1 LNFIRVE
8 GGIRME
14 KVNNEVAKYETKIEF
29 AKTGRQ
35 RCTAKSKST
44 QFQCKNWA
52 EPNSTKCRFHGGKT
66 PARREDQ
73 KLAMKG
79 NTHALTHG
87 IYSNQLLTPEEFD
100 FYHNVME
107 MWTEEYK
114 LDTPNQLLLDR
125 ALRNY
130 IKQARKDT
138 MDFENETG
146 FNDKGVILDH
156 DSKFQKYMQ
165 MLGLDR
171 KFNMTLQKEEE
182 KVADLASLLSGLV
195 GGKNE

>member
-1 LNFIRVE
+1 MKDI
-8 GGIRME
+8 
-14 KVNNEVAKYETKIEF
+14 KNEVAKYETQIEF
-29 AKTGRQ
+29 AKSGRQ

-44 QFQCKNWA
+44 EFQCKNWA
-52 EPNSTKCRFHGGKT
+52 EPNMTKCRFHGGKT
-66 PARREDQ
+66 PKKTEEQ
-73 KLAMKG
+73 KLAMRG

-87 IYSNQLLTPEEFD
+87 IYSNQLLTPEEYD

-107 MWTEEYK
+107 LWTEEYN
-114 LDTPNQLLLDR
+114 LDTPNQLILDR

-138 MDFENETG
+138 MDFLDEG
-146 FNDKGVILDH
+146 GMNDKGVILDH

-171 KFNMTLQKEEE
+171 KFNITVKKEEQ
-182 KVADLASLLSGLV
+182 KVADLASLLSGLI
-195 GGKNE
+195 GTD

>member
-1 LNFIRVE
+1 
-8 GGIRME
+8 MD
-14 KVNNEVAKYETKIEF
+14 KVKNEVAQYETKIEF
-29 AKTGRQ
+29 AKSGRQ

-52 EPNSTKCRFHGGKT
+52 EPGKTKCRFHGGKT
-66 PARREDQ
+66 PARTKEQRE
-73 KLAMKG
+73 AMKG

-87 IYSNQLLTPEEFD
+87 IYSNQLLTPEEYD
-100 FYHNVME
+100 FYHNIME

-130 IKQARKDT
+130 IKSARKDAVDLT
-138 MDFENETG
+138 DDSG
-146 FNDKGVILDH
+146 VNDRGVIIDNEG
-156 DSKFQKYMQ
+156 KFMKYMQ

-171 KFNMTLQKEEE
+171 KLNITMQKQEEQ
-182 KVADLASLLSGLV
+182 VADLAMLLSGLV
-195 GGKNE
+195 KSNE

>member
-1 LNFIRVE
+1 
-8 GGIRME
+8 ME
-14 KVNNEVAKYETKIEF
+14 KIKNEVEKYEPKIEY
-29 AKTGRQ
+29 AKTTGRQ
-35 RCTAKSKST
+35 RCTARSRQT
-44 QFQCKNWA
+44 GFQCKNWA
-52 EPNSTKCRFHGGKT
+52 EVEKTKCRFHGGRT
-66 PARREDQ
+66 PKRTDEQ

-87 IYSNQLLTPEEFD
+87 IYSNQLLTPEESD

-107 MWTEEYK
+107 LWTEEYQ

-130 IKQARKDT
+130 IKQVRKDA
-138 MDFENETG
+138 MDFASDEG

-171 KFNMTLQKEEE
+171 KMNITLQKEEK

-195 GGKNE
+195 KIDE